1 MIDIEINIKRIN
13 DSFIVCIE
21 GEGQNIELIKAR
33 TNEEAREVAKELRL
47 ELARQVMILAFQ
59 ELRES
64 KDNEPPQMARLG
76 EPLGMAKVEKAKPK
90 TRKPR
95 AKKQAKK

>member
-59 ELRES
+59 EMRQDAGRKAAEDLR
-64 KDNEPPQMARLG
+64 
-76 EPLGMAKVEKAKPK
+76 AKMNAEIAEA
-90 TRKPR
+90 TKPR
-95 AKKQAKK
+95 RGRPKKQAKK